1 LLTLPWSVT
10 INVVNDR
17 NVMRINEVYLLCI
30 GKIMNRESVLKTFT
44 AKPDAVNVLSGESHK
59 NLDLCTSPKPNAAVQ
74 AIMARV
80 TNSVKPDNTLIQPS
94 P

>member
-59 NLDLCTSPKPNAAVQ
+59 NLDRCTFTKTECRRSSHHGAGDEFGQN
-74 AIMARV
+74 
-80 TNSVKPDNTLIQPS
+80 
-94 P
+94 